1 MSQIFTLNMIIDLFR
16 DIADRH
22 LMVNDFGNGPS
33 YNIGA
38 SNPMKF
44 PYLWVE
50 NQSATTISSV
60 NGMKEKQYTFV
71 LYLMDK
77 INKGDDNFD
86 EIISDTDFI
95 LDGIIQEFSQ
105 SPFYVQNRISLVGNI
120 VMQPVVEVT
129 DDNVNGWQATLTFK
143 VPIFKTYCDMPI
155 LPVTTAVQPECEFL
169 PFKVVNTLG
178 CEFLNITEYPGPTI
192 TLPTIDINSTTVQ
205 AFSSIVIADE
215 TISSISQ
222 IDDCSIGVNLLSK
235 FPILLTNGT
244 CLIDTIT
251 GSTPGGSVHIL
262 PNVEFFDGT
271 SSLGEYAIV
280 KEININSDCGVSGVT
295 SSVDG
300 CELTIDIASCFPI
313 ELLSKEG
320 CLIDTIATNPDGSY
334 TLPETNITD
343 DNGSFGPVS
352 IGSTINIV
360 NGTINNIT
368 TTNGGCDTNIILD
381 ECEDCFP
388 ISIKNSD
395 GCELGLIEE
404 CPAPCNGTIWR
415 VRVSTGGSVTNLR
428 LFDCDG
434 IEYDVI
440 ASLGPGD
447 YEYCSSILPV
457 ADVIILPV
465 TITNTGTTCSVYYK
479 YELPDITV
487 TDDDG
492 FTASVPINNLVIQ
505 NGVIDAISATDCTT
519 TIRLQ
524 NAEFTPIT
532 VKNTD
537 DCIFGTIS
545 SATSSF
551 ILNDINL
558 NDSAGVFATVS
569 VPTLISITGSSIV
582 SATFSDCELIIE
594 VSGGSTASGI
604 MYKRPMWCGQTA
616 SYSGT
621 ASVDVGAAFLAGAYD
636 YNDIGNIN
644 ARLDFTSANSFYTL
658 IDNNAFGIKNRFTAD
673 DGTPASDALANF
685 TATEFA
691 GANQNW
697 YVIDHL
703 TGLGYYIV
711 KLGMTI
717 NWQNAMNAIDA
728 FNSTAFYNDFRAI
741 SDGEFNAVVN
751 DNFAYYD
758 TANIFRRS
766 LGPITGLDAQMWL
779 GNTDLIVATTNAF
792 VGRST
797 GDIQRF
803 AKTSTSAIGVYA
815 VRNHY

>member
-38 SNPMKF
+38 SRPMKF

-50 NQSATTISSV
+50 NQTATTISSV
-60 NGMKEKQYTFV
+60 NGMKEKQYTFI

-105 SPFYVQNRISLVGNI
+105 SPFYVQNRISLVNNI
-120 VMQPVVEVT
+120 VMQPVVEAT

-192 TLPTIDINSTTVQ
+192 TLPTIDVNTSAVQ
-205 AFSSIVIADE
+205 AFSSITINNEAIA
-215 TISSISQ
+215 SISQ
-222 IDDCSIGVNLLSK
+222 IDNCSISVDLVTK
-235 FPILLTNGT
+235 FPILLSNGQG

-251 GSTPGGSVHIL
+251 GSTPGGSVHNL
-262 PNVEFFDGT
+262 PTIEFFDGT
-271 SSLGEYAIV
+271 ASIGEYAIV
-280 KEININSDCGVSGVT
+280 KEININAECGVSGIT
-295 SSVDG
+295 SSIDG

-313 ELLSKEG
+313 NLLSKEG
-320 CLIDTIATNPDGSY
+320 CLIDKINSNPDGSY
-334 TLPETNITD
+334 TLPETDITD
-343 DNGSFGPVS
+343 DNGSFGQAF

-360 NGTINNIT
+360 NGTIDSIT
-368 TTNGGCDTNIILD
+368 STASGCITNIILD
-381 ECEDCFP
+381 EPCFP

-395 GCELGLIEE
+395 GCELGIIEE
-404 CPAPCNGTIWR
+404 CLAPCNGTIWR
-415 VRVSTGGSVTNLR
+415 VRVLTGGSVTNLK

-434 IEYDVI
+434 QVYDTI
-440 ASLGPGD
+440 SSLGPGD

-465 TITNTGTTCSVYYK
+465 TITNTGTSCNINYP
-479 YELPDITV
+479 YELSDVII
-487 TDDDG
+487 TDDNG
-492 FTASVPINNLVIQ
+492 FTASVAVGNLVIQ
-505 NGVIDAISATDCTT
+505 NGVIDAISATACTT
-519 TIRLQ
+519 TIRLESS
-524 NAEFTPIT
+524 EFTPIT
-532 VKNTD
+532 IKNTD

-558 NDSAGVFATVS
+558 SDSVGVFATIS
-569 VPTLISITGSSIV
+569 VPTLISVTGSSIV

-604 MYKRPMWCGQTA
+604 MYRRPMWCGQTA

-621 ASVDVGAAFLAGAYD
+621 ASVDIGASFLNGSYD
-636 YNDIGNIN
+636 YNDIGNVN
-644 ARLDFTSANSFYTL
+644 ARLDFTSPNAFYTL
-658 IDNNAFGIKNRFTAD
+658 INDNAFGTKHRFTAD
-673 DGTPASDALANF
+673 DGTPASDGLADF
-685 TATEFA
+685 TAAQFT

-703 TGLGYYIV
+703 TGVGYYIV
-711 KLGMTI
+711 KLGYII
-717 NWQNAMNAIDA
+717 NWQNAMNAINT

-741 SDGEFNAVVN
+741 SDGEFNSVVN
-751 DNFAYYD
+751 DNFEYYG
-758 TANIFRRS
+758 TGNLFRRS
-766 LGPITGLDAQMWL
+766 LGPITGTETNMWL

-792 VGRST
+792 VGRSA

-803 AKTSTSAIGVYA
+803 SKTTTAGIGVYA